1 MQTERLM
8 RRFATVEDLVDAEGE
23 HLGTSDWIMLDSERV
38 QEFAHC
44 TGDQHWLH
52 TDPERASHS
61 RFGGLIAHGFLTM
74 SLLADFSTQLFDLDG
89 AGLIVNY
96 GLDRVRFPAPVPVG
110 SQVRASAVLQHVEK
124 VTEGARV
131 TIRYTFECDAVT
143 RPVCI
148 AEHVSLRLSA

>member
-1 MQTERLM
+1 M
-8 RRFATVEDLVDAEGE
+8 RRFATVEDLISAQGE
-23 HLGTSDWIMLDSERV
+23 HLGTSDWIEISPQRV
-38 QEFAHC
+38 QEFARC

-52 TDPERASHS
+52 TDPERAATS

-89 AGLIVNY
+89 AELIVNY

-110 SQVRASAVLQHVEK
+110 SSVRAAAVLQHVER

-131 TIRYTFECDAVT
+131 TIRYTFECDAGSS
-143 RPVCI
+143 PVCV
-148 AEHVSLRLSA
+148 AEHVSMRLSA

>member
-1 MQTERLM
+1 M
-8 RRFATVEDLVDAEGE
+8 RRFSTVEDLICAEGE
-23 HLGTSDWIMLDSERV
+23 YLGTSDWVMIHPERV
-38 QEFAHC
+38 QEFAQC

-52 TDPERASHS
+52 TDPERASAS

-89 AGLIVNY
+89 AELIVNY

-110 SQVRASAVLQHVEK
+110 SRVRASAVLQHVDK
-124 VTEGARV
+124 VAEGARV
-131 TIRYTFECDAVT
+131 TIRYTFECDAAA

-148 AEHVSLRLSA
+148 AEHVSMRLSA